1 MENDNSEIFFRLLSL
16 KKEGYIYITS
26 CDTYDY
32 TGYDQAVADS
42 YEYGDGTEPN
52 YGDWI
57 RETVAVSLPLVNKY
71 VTFHDNLLIYGK
83 LPSRSDYEAE
93 SVGLDYDEE
102 KMIRIYPAFFGRP
115 AYYLSYG
122 ERTLQEDI
130 DVRYVD
136 LVAYSIWTMDF
147 ENANQEIES
156 YEKLI
161 QITERPNLDYQIGG
175 YFGCREYVEY
185 GGEDWEPIRY
195 VYAFVKAEL
204 WNDVTFVEKI
214 IDKFNFNNWTFG
226 SFHSSSIFL
235 SESFKINNDSFFIQ
249 YFPED
254 LSIYMLLPDKYPT
267 EMRNALEKN
276 GNLFKKLPEELKSNK
291 ELALLATKGG
301 ASLALFNSDLQND
314 PEIIA
319 LVKK

>member
-16 KKEGYIYITS
+16 KKEGYTYITS
-26 CDTYDY
+26 SMTYDY

-52 YGDWI
+52 YGDWV
-57 RETVAVSLPLVNKY
+57 RETVAVSLPRVNKY

-115 AYYLSYG
+115 AYYLSYR
-122 ERTLQEDI
+122 ERTLQKDI
-130 DVRYVD
+130 DARYVD
-136 LVAYSIWTMDF
+136 LVAYSIWEMGF

-161 QITERPNLDYQIGG
+161 DVNSILERLESENYESGG
-175 YFGCREYVEY
+175 CFGCEA
-185 GGEDWEPIRY
+185 GSEDWEPVDY
-195 VYAFVKAEL
+195 LYAFVKAEL
-204 WNDVTFVEKI
+204 WNDVTFVEKM
-214 IDKFNFNNWTFG
+214 IDNHGFNNWKFG
-226 SFHSSSIFL
+226 GYHSSSIFL
-235 SESFKINNDSFFIQ
+235 SESFKINNDSFVIQ

-267 EMRNALEKN
+267 EMRNALEKK
-276 GNLFKKLPEELKSNK
+276 GDLFKKLPEELKSNK

>member
-26 CDTYDY
+26 SMTVDY

-42 YEYGDGTEPN
+42 YECGDGTEPN
-52 YGDWI
+52 YGDWV
-57 RETVAVSLPLVNKY
+57 RETVAKSLPLVNKY

-102 KMIRIYPAFFGRP
+102 KMIRIYPAFFGQP
-115 AYYLSYG
+115 AYYLSYR
-122 ERTLQEDI
+122 ERTLQKDI
-130 DVRYVD
+130 DARYVD

-161 QITERPNLDYQIGG
+161 QEIERPYLDYEIGG
-175 YFGCREYVEY
+175 YFGCEESI
-185 GGEDWEPIRY
+185 DSWDPIDY
-195 VYAFVKAEL
+195 LYAFVKAEL
-204 WNDVTFVEKI
+204 WNDVTFVEKMI
-214 IDKFNFNNWTFG
+214 NNYRFNNWTFG

-235 SESFKINNDSFFIQ
+235 SESFKINNDSFYIQ

-267 EMRNALEKN
+267 EMRNALEKK
-276 GNLFKKLPEELKSNK
+276 GDLFKKLPEELKSNK